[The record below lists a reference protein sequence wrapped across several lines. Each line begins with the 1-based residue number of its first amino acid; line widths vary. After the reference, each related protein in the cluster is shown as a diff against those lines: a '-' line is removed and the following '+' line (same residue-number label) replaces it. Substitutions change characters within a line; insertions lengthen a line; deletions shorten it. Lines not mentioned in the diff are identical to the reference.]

1 MNYPPNIDVVKYIT
15 KHLLPEFP
23 DATLLVSGA
32 EPHNSIVNL
41 ANSNSQVTLTGW
53 VDDIRASYADAKI
66 FLAPMMIGT
75 GMQNKLLEAMAMQ
88 TPCITT
94 DLANNAI
101 KAEHNVHILVGNTK
115 EELIEAMK
123 LLLEDHALRE
133 KIAKEGQI
141 YVKTNY
147 NWEKSTEKLRGFLEH

>member
-1 MNYPPNIDVVKYIT
+1 
-15 KHLLPEFP
+15 
-23 DATLLVSGA
+23 
-32 EPHNSIVNL
+32 
-41 ANSNSQVTLTGW
+41 
-53 VDDIRASYADAKI
+53 
-66 FLAPMMIGT
+66 MIGT

>member
-1 MNYPPNIDVVKYIT
+1 MKPLEISEVKEIKNFSY
-15 KHLLPEFP
+15 
-23 DATLLVSGA
+23 G
-32 EPHNSIVNL
+32 
-41 ANSNSQVTLTGW
+41 
-53 VDDIRASYADAKI
+53 DI
-66 FLAPMMIGT
+66 
-75 GMQNKLLEAMAMQ
+75 
-88 TPCITT
+88 
-94 DLANNAI
+94 
-101 KAEHNVHILVGNTK
+101 TK